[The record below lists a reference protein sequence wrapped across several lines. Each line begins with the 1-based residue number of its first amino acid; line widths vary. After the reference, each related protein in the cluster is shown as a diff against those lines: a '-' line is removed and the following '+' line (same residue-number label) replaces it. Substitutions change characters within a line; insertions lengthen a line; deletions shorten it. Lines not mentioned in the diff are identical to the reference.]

1 MRVSRMDS
9 GDPIVELIGA
19 VERVLIGEANEG
31 ASLAERLSIL
41 VRSAE
46 LFQGRLEASEGRLA
60 KVSGRLEEMLGV
72 VTSLTA
78 LEYDRKVT
86 LSEDDD
92 WIVNALAIGLNIMGD
107 ELAQATRELTDARDG
122 ALAASRAK
130 SAFLANMSHELR
142 TPLNAIIGYAELIE
156 EEFEGAQDA
165 THLKDLR
172 RIGTSAF
179 HLLALINDVLDVS
192 KIEAGKMD
200 VFIETFDAN
209 ALIEDVAETVETLA
223 ARNQNQLVVEFLGEH
238 RTVAGDRTKVR
249 QILYNLLSNACKF
262 TDHGTITLRAEVAAD
277 DEGVEWLEIE
287 VVDSGIGIPA
297 DRLEELFQPFRQAD
311 ESTTRKYGGTGL
323 GLAITRSFCELMG
336 GTVLASSV
344 VGQGST
350 FAVRIPRRVGS
361 AELVPDSSDTG
372 ETSS

>member
-1 MRVSRMDS
+1 MELTRLFLDPDFFDGVAAQMSESGSYQGEVVATAKSRRLYHLEVRAARFRYRKKDSLLLVVHDITERKHAQLALRRANDMLEQRVSERTQQ
-9 GDPIVELIGA
+9 IEAVNAELQ
-19 VERVLIGEANEG
+19 ELN
-31 ASLAERLSIL
+31 ERL
-41 VRSAE
+41 RSA
-46 LFQGRLEASEGRLA
+46 RDHA
-60 KVSGRLEEMLGV
+60 V
-72 VTSLTA
+72 
-78 LEYDRKVT
+78 
-86 LSEDDD
+86 
-92 WIVNALAIGLNIMGD
+92 
-107 ELAQATRELTDARDG
+107 DAN
-122 ALAASRAK
+122 RAK

-223 ARNQNQLVVEFLGEH
+223 ARNQNQLVFEFLGEH
-238 RTVAGDRTKVR
+238 RTVAADRTKVR

-262 TDHGTITLRAEVAAD
+262 TDRGTITLRAEIVAD
-277 DEGVEWLEIE
+277 GEGVEWLEIE

-297 DRLEELFQPFRQAD
+297 DRLEELFLPFRQAD

-323 GLAITRSFCELMG
+323 GLAITRSFCEPMG

-361 AELVPDSSDTG
+361 ARLDPEPPAAGDASA
-372 ETSS
+372 